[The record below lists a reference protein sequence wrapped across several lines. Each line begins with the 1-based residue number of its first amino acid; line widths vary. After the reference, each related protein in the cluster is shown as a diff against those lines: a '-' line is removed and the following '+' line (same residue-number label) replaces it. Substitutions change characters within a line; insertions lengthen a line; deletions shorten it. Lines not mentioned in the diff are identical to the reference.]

1 MDTNKL
7 TLQEAVDSLIND
19 SDQLDITDARQQDE
33 IDYLRKRIELLE
45 ITVNTTIKKWTPIN

>member
-33 IDYLRKRIELLE
+33 IDYLRLS
-45 ITVNTTIKKWTPIN
+45 

>member
-7 TLQEAVDSLIND
+7 TLQEAVDNLIHE
-19 SDQLDITDARQQDE
+19 SDQLDIADARQQDE

>member
-45 ITVNTTIKKWTPIN
+45 ITINTTIKKWTPIN